1 MVRWWSFFE
10 RPGEGFVQ
18 RRGCEE
24 WEGGRGTYSFEFSNW
39 ARTAIVGRCPV
50 VRRVVMV
57 EGGYMGEREREK
69 EKMRRTACEGRKSAA
84 KKARMRWRRKVREGE
99 NGRIR
104 SRESGRYIGY

>member
-1 MVRWWSFFE
+1 
-10 RPGEGFVQ
+10 
-18 RRGCEE
+18 
-24 WEGGRGTYSFEFSNW
+24 
-39 ARTAIVGRCPV
+39 VGRCPV

-69 EKMRRTACEGRKSAA
+69 EKMRTACEGRKSAA

-104 SRESGRYIGY
+104 NPESGRYIGY